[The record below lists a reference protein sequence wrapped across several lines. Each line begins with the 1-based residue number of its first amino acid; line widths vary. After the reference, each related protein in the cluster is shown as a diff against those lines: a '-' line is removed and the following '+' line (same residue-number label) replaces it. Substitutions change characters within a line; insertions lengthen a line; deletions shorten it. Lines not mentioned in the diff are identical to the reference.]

1 MEVNEQ
7 TQGRLDL
14 EAIREKLSGQGGK
27 RYWRS
32 LEQVAETQEF
42 QNWLD
47 DEFPH
52 RRSLLEIDRRSMLKV
67 MGASLALAGLSG
79 CRGVFMDQ
87 EKAVPY
93 VRQPEEI
100 VPGKPLFYA
109 SSMPMSGY
117 GVGVLVEQHEGRPTK
132 IEGNPDH
139 PESQG
144 SSSSIMQASIL
155 SMYDPDRAQN
165 VYQAGEISTWEEFDK
180 VIRQALREQK
190 AKQGAGIRI
199 LTDTVASPLIN
210 ASIQAFL
217 KAYPAATWHS
227 WDAIGRDNARMG
239 SKSAFGKVVN
249 TTYDLSKAKVIV
261 SLDSDFL
268 VSGPGNL
275 RYAREFANGRR
286 LEATG
291 GEMNRLYQFES
302 FPTLTGSNADHRWAM
317 KSSDVGGVASA
328 IAEGLGLGSAGG
340 ASPVDPTVIGK
351 VVADLQANAGSCAVI
366 AGDQQPAA
374 VHHLCHLINQK
385 LGNNGKTVLHGPR
398 VDYGPENQV
407 ESIKG
412 LTEALRGKKVDL
424 LIVMGGNPAFDA
436 PADLDFANS
445 MSFAKLKVRHGQYFD
460 ETSLRCDWSLPGTH
474 YLEEWGDVN
483 NFDGSVSLIQP
494 LIAPLFEGKSQ
505 VEFLSRL
512 SGNPRSGYEI
522 LRAAYAGKLPGKEWD
537 KSLHKGLVTDSRP
550 AGVSMSVSGPL
561 PSLPVLRTSGPEVI
575 LREDSHVLDGR
586 YANNGWLQE
595 LPKPLSKITWDNA
608 IHISPAMAQEIG
620 VQSEDEVVLDYNGAK
635 VSGGVWVMPGHP
647 DDAITVLFGYGRSA
661 GGTIAN
667 GAGFNAYPLRTS
679 DALHWG
685 HGGKLT
691 KAGTFPLSTVQIHH
705 EMRGSERMPEGSL
718 DIVRSGTLEEW
729 KKDPTLTPES
739 KHHFERVSM
748 YPDKIFDFDGPQWGM
763 TIDLNTCIGC
773 NACVTAC
780 QAENNIPVVGKDQVK
795 RGRELHWIRLD
806 RYYVGG
812 LDQPTETVHQP
823 LMCVHCEKAPCEPV
837 CPVGAT
843 MHSHEGLNQM
853 VYNRCVG
860 TRYCSNN
867 CPYKVRR
874 FNYLNYADNQDQFMV
889 KEMDHP
895 APGIPMTDKKVIIP
909 GKVTSEKTHG
919 RSLLKMVQNPDVTVR
934 GRGIME
940 KCTYCVQRINDTRI
954 EAKKQGRDIKDGEIV
969 TACEQACPTK
979 AIVFGNVA
987 DKESRVS
994 KLRADKRSYLLL
1006 EELNTRPRTSYLGR
1020 VRNPNPEITA

>member
-7 TQGRLDL
+7 THERLDL
-14 EAIREKLSGQGGK
+14 EAIRRKLSGQGGK

-32 LEQVAETQEF
+32 LEQVAETDEF

-67 MGASLALAGLSG
+67 MGASFALAGLAG

-87 EKAVPY
+87 EKVVPY
-93 VRQPEEI
+93 VRQPEDI

-109 SSMPMSGY
+109 TAMPMGGY
-117 GVGVLVEQHEGRPTK
+117 GVGILAEQHEGRPTK

-144 SSSSIMQASIL
+144 ATSAIIQAAIL
-155 SMYDPDRAQN
+155 SMYDPDRSQN
-165 VYQAGEISTWEEFDK
+165 VYQGSEISTWEEFDK
-180 VIRQALREQK
+180 VVRKALADQR
-190 AKQGAGIRI
+190 AAQGAGIRI
-199 LTDTVASPLIN
+199 LTDTVASPLLN
-210 ASIQAFL
+210 ASLEAFL
-217 KAYPAATWHS
+217 KAFPAARWHS
-227 WDAIGRDNARMG
+227 WDAVGRDNARMG
-239 SKSAFGKVVN
+239 SKSAYGKVVS
-249 TTYDLSKAKVIV
+249 TTYDISKAKVIV
-261 SLDSDFL
+261 SFDSDFL

-275 RYAREFANGRR
+275 KYARDFANGRR
-286 LEATG
+286 IEATG

-302 FPTLTGSNADHRWAM
+302 FPTLTGTNADHRWAM
-317 KSSDVGGVASA
+317 KSSEVGGVVSA
-328 IAEGLGLGSAGG
+328 IAEALGLDSSGG
-340 ASPVDPTVIGK
+340 TSPVDSMILGK
-351 VVADLQANAGSCAVI
+351 VVADLQKNSGACVVI
-366 AGDQQPAA
+366 PGEHQPAA
-374 VHHLCHLINQK
+374 VHHLCHAINEK
-385 LGNNGKTVLHGPR
+385 LGNNGKTVFHGPR
-398 VDYGPENQV
+398 LDFGPENQL
-407 ESIKG
+407 ESVRS
-412 LTEALRGKKVDL
+412 LTEALRAKKVDI
-424 LIVMGGNPAFDA
+424 LIMLGGNPAYDA
-436 PADLDFANS
+436 PADLDFGNAL
-445 MSFAKLKVRHGQYFD
+445 SFAKLKIRHSSYFD
-460 ETSLRCDWSLPGTH
+460 ETCLKSDWSLPATH
-474 YLEEWGDVN
+474 FLEEWGDIR

-494 LIAPLFEGKSQ
+494 IIAPLFEGKSQ
-505 VEFLSRL
+505 VEFVHRVL
-512 SGNPRSGYEI
+512 GVGKPGYE
-522 LRAAYAGKLPGKEWD
+522 LLKASYAAALPGKQWD
-537 KSLHKGLVTDSRP
+537 KSLHRGVVANSRP
-550 AGVSMSVSGPL
+550 ADVALGVSGAA
-561 PSLPVLRTSGPEVI
+561 PSIPVLRVSGMEVI
-575 LREDSHVLDGR
+575 VREDPHILDGR

-595 LPKPLSKITWDNA
+595 LPKPLTKITWDNA
-608 IHISPAMAQEIG
+608 IHLSPAMAQSMG
-620 VQSEDEVVLDYNGAK
+620 VQDEDEVMLEYNGQK
-635 VSGGVWVMPGHP
+635 VTGGAWVLPGHP
-647 DDAITVLFGYGRSA
+647 DDSITILLGHGRTA
-661 GGTIAN
+661 GGTIAT
-667 GAGFNAYPLRTS
+667 GSGFNAYPMRTS
-679 DALHWG
+679 DTLHWG
-685 HGGKLT
+685 FGGKLT
-691 KAGTFPLSTVQIHH
+691 KTGPTFGLATVQIHH
-705 EMRGSERMPEGSL
+705 EMKGG
-718 DIVRSGTLEEW
+718 DIVRSGTLADW
-729 KKDPTLTPES
+729 KEDPTLTPEN
-739 KHHFERVSM
+739 KHHLEKVSM
-748 YPDKIFDFDGPQWGM
+748 YPDKIFDYDGPQWGM

-812 LDQPTETVHQP
+812 LDHPEETLHQP
-823 LMCVHCEKAPCEPV
+823 VMCVHCEKAPCEPV

-874 FNYLNYADNQDQFMV
+874 FNYLNYADNQNQFMV
-889 KEMDHP
+889 SEMDHP
-895 APGIPMTDKKVIIP
+895 SPGIPMTDKKVIIP
-909 GKVTSEKTHG
+909 GKVTTEKTHG
-919 RSLLKMVQNPDVTVR
+919 RSLLKMVQNPNVTVR

-940 KCTYCVQRINDTRI
+940 KCTYCVQRINSTRI

-994 KLRADKRSYLLL
+994 KLRTDKRSYLLL